1 MEQFPPNSRKAEN
14 RVQDK
19 QVKRVTSADAV
30 RRKKPLGK
38 QFSRTFIGGDAKTA
52 AQYTLFNVLVPA
64 AKEALVEA
72 ASSGFEKLIYGDTR
86 PKRGRQGMGGPSSG
100 PLGYVSYNR
109 TRGETQQPQQQKMLS
124 KRSRTRH
131 DFDDIVIN
139 SRQEAEEV
147 LDRLFDLVS
156 KYNSATVADLYE
168 LTGLESSHT
177 DHKWGWEDL
186 QGATIGRVR
195 GGGYLL
201 NLPEPGYFD

>member
-1 MEQFPPNSRKAEN
+1 MEQFPPNSHKAEK
-14 RVQDK
+14 RGSDK
-19 QVKRVTSADAV
+19 QVKQVTSTDAV

-38 QFSRTFIGGDAKTA
+38 QFSQTFIGGDAHTA
-52 AQYTLFNVLVPA
+52 MQYMLFNVLIPA

-72 ASSGFEKLIYGDTR
+72 ASSGFEKLIYGETR
-86 PKRGRQGMGGPSSG
+86 PKRGRPGMGGPSSG

-109 TRGETQQPQQQKMLS
+109 SQEGSQPPQQKMLS

-147 LDRLFDLVS
+147 IDRLFDLIS
-156 KYNSATVADLYE
+156 KYDTATVADLYE

-177 DHKWGWEDL
+177 DHKWGWGDL
-186 QGATIGRVR
+186 RGATIGRVR

-201 NLPEPGYFD
+201 NLPEPGYFE

>member
-1 MEQFPPNSRKAEN
+1 MEQFPPNSHKAE
-14 RVQDK
+14 RRGQDK
-19 QVKRVTSADAV
+19 QIKQITSADAV

-38 QFSRTFIGGDAKTA
+38 QFSQTFIGGDAKTA
-52 AQYTLFNVLVPA
+52 MQYMLFNVLVPA

-72 ASSGFEKLIYGDTR
+72 ASSGFEKLIYGETR
-86 PKRGRQGMGGPSSG
+86 PKRGRPGMGGPSSG

-109 TRGETQQPQQQKMLS
+109 GPEDTRSPQPKMLS

-147 LDRLFDLVS
+147 IDRLFDLIS
-156 KYNSATVADLYE
+156 KYDTATVADLYE

-177 DHKWGWEDL
+177 DHKWGWGDL
-186 QGATIGRVR
+186 RGATIGRVR

-201 NLPEPGYFD
+201 NLPEPGYFE

>member
-1 MEQFPPNSRKAEN
+1 MEQFPPNSHKAGK
-14 RVQDK
+14 RSQDK
-19 QVKRVTSADAV
+19 HVEQVTSADAV

-38 QFSRTFIGGDAKTA
+38 QFSRTFIGGDASTA
-52 AQYTLFNVLVPA
+52 FQYMVFNVLVPA

-86 PKRGRQGMGGPSSG
+86 PKRGRPGMGGPSSG

-109 TRGETQQPQQQKMLS
+109 NSRDNQPPQQQKMLS

-147 LDRLFDLVS
+147 IDRLFDLIS
-156 KYNSATVADLYE
+156 KYNTATVADLYE

-177 DHKWGWEDL
+177 DHKWGWENL